1 MSSSRNEQQNCS
13 PDCYFQPSWPLL
25 SFDTAAWCT
34 LKGPPSH
41 WVGHYGPTD
50 LTKMAN
56 QAVALPGD
64 YSTPIVQLFVCIMQ
78 SNKVFCPSSESSPA
92 PLIQS
97 WLRVWIL
104 QQAIAR
110 ILSWPVDHNVRTCRG
125 RCVTATDTSSACRAI
140 LAMEQMM
147 AVGVLTTYCRMA
159 NILCLFSHDCW
170 RLRRRLRRV
179 SRQDHLTLRLP
190 LHGQAICFYH
200 QRRRMQKA
208 VANPLLVKYR
218 RQTLLQ

>member
-1 MSSSRNEQQNCS
+1 
-13 PDCYFQPSWPLL
+13 
-25 SFDTAAWCT
+25 
-34 LKGPPSH
+34 
-41 WVGHYGPTD
+41 
-50 LTKMAN
+50 MAN
-56 QAVALPGD
+56 QAVALRGD
-64 YSTPIVQLFVCIMQ
+64 YSTPIVQFPVCIMQ

-147 AVGVLTTYCRMA
+147 ALVMDVGILTTYCRMV
-159 NILCLFSHDCW
+159 NILSFSSQLLATPTSATASFTTRSPDSASSSPLASNLLLPSASSHAEGSGESTSGQISTSDIIAIAIG
-170 RLRRRLRRV
+170 V
-179 SRQDHLTLRLP
+179 STGLVSFVGAYYT
-190 LHGQAICFYH
+190 AIIY
-200 QRRRMQKA
+200 
-208 VANPLLVKYR
+208 
-218 RQTLLQ
+218 